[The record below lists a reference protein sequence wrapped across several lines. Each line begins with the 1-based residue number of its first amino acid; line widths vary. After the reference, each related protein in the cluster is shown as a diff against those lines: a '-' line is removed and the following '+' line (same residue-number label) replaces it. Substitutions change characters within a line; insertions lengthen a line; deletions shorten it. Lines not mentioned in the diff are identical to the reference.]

1 MTRDKKIERLTEE
14 ASFHAQYAE
23 VVLNSI
29 ADGVYSTDLN
39 RIIKTWSRGAEE
51 ITGWKAEE
59 IIGHPCF
66 DFLKHTDDEGRV
78 LCDVDCPIVQTFRT
92 GRDSAKEAWVFTKD
106 GRRIP
111 VSITVGPIFDENCN
125 VIGAVEVFR
134 DISKERELLE
144 SIKRA
149 NALKDQ
155 FLANVSHELRTPLN
169 SIIGF
174 SELLKEQ
181 VVGPLN
187 EKQLQ
192 YVQNIL
198 HSGEHLLSLINDILD
213 LSKVEAGTLEVESVP
228 INLKEVLQWALFMQ
242 RERAKRHNISL
253 NLDMDEGIGIVKTD
267 PTRLKQVLFNLLSNA
282 VKFTPDGGSVM
293 VKAEKLNGEIQ
304 ISVSDTGIGIP
315 KEKIEEIFKPFVQ
328 LDSSLSRQYEGTG
341 LGLALTRRLVELLG
355 GRIWVE
361 SQLGKGST
369 FHFTIPVG

>member
-14 ASFHAQYAE
+14 VRFHAQYAE

-66 DFLKHTDDEGRV
+66 DFLKHADDMGRV

-92 GRDSAKEAWVFTKD
+92 GRNTAKEASVLTKD

-111 VSITVGPIFDENCN
+111 VSITVGPIFDESGN

-181 VVGPLN
+181 VIGPLN

-198 HSGEHLLSLINDILD
+198 QSGEHLLSLINDILD

-228 INLKEVLQWALFMQ
+228 INLKEVLQWGLFMQ
-242 RERAKRHNISL
+242 KRRSYKPAFSHEKAYRIIV
-253 NLDMDEGIGIVKTD
+253 EGDSRT
-267 PTRLKQVLFNLLSNA
+267 
-282 VKFTPDGGSVM
+282 TPDHFDPEVF
-293 VKAEKLNGEIQ
+293 KAFRRRSDDFADIFERYKGEN
-304 ISVSDTGIGIP
+304 
-315 KEKIEEIFKPFVQ
+315 E
-328 LDSSLSRQYEGTG
+328 
-341 LGLALTRRLVELLG
+341 
-355 GRIWVE
+355 
-361 SQLGKGST
+361 
-369 FHFTIPVG
+369 